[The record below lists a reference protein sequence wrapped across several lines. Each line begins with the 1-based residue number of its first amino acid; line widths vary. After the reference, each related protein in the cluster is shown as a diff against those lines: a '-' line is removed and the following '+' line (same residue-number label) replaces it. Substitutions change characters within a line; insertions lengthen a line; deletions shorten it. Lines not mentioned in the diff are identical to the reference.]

1 MDLGLNEQQEMLRR
15 TARDFL
21 EAECPT
27 TLVREL
33 ESSDKGYSPELWRK
47 MADLGWLGLAF
58 PGEYGGAG
66 GSLVDEVVLF
76 EEIGRAIV
84 PGPMLTST
92 VLSGQTVLNAA
103 GDEQKSSLL
112 RGIARGDTIL
122 SAALTETGADHAGIR
137 AEKAEGSYVINGT
150 SMFVPYA
157 HVASHLV
164 VVAGTGGGQA
174 SAQFPDGS
182 TLFLIETSSPGISCI
197 PMESVAGYKQF
208 EVSFQDVRVPEGS
221 VIGQVGL
228 GRAPLA
234 KALEWA
240 TVVQCGEMVGR
251 AQKVLDMVVE
261 YAKVR
266 VQFGRPIGSFQAVQ
280 HHCADLK
287 VAVDGARLV
296 TYGAAWK
303 LSEGLPCGE
312 DIAIAKAYTGDVSR
326 LAVAVGHGIFAGIAF
341 TVEHDMQLYT
351 LRSKIAEANLGDAD
365 FHLDRL
371 AAHMGM

>member
-1 MDLGLNEQQEMLRR
+1 MDLGLNEQQEMLGR

-58 PGEYGGAG
+58 PAEYGGAG

-92 VLSGQTVLNAA
+92 VLSGQAVLNAA
-103 GDEQKSSLL
+103 TDEQKSGLL

-122 SAALTETGADHAGIR
+122 SAALTEAGADHAGLR
-137 AEKAEGSYVINGT
+137 AEKAGDSYVINGD

-164 VVAGTGGGQA
+164 VVAGTGSGQA
-174 SAQFPDGS
+174 SDGA
-182 TLFLIETSSPGISCI
+182 TLFMIETSSPGVSCI

-221 VIGQVGL
+221 VIGEVGQ
-228 GRAPLA
+228 GRDPLS

-351 LRSKIAEANLGDAD
+351 LRSKIAEANLADAD